1 MILYQVRYGIIT
13 VHSVKRR
20 TRTGWA
26 AHNGGRIRNEVTN
39 HAIDL
44 VVSYFTEDYK
54 EAIKK
59 AKSSR
64 EQMAFMLQISQASSS
79 DVESFVEHGEQEASL
94 PSSRMYPKSQM
105 LHPEA
110 IR

>member
-20 TRTGWA
+20 TRTGWTE
-26 AHNGGRIRNEVTN
+26 HNGGRIRNVAAI
-39 HAIDL
+39 HARDL
-44 VVSYFTEDYK
+44 DVSYFTEDYK

-64 EQMAFMLQISQASSS
+64 EQMAFMLQVSQASIY
-79 DVESFVEHGEQEASL
+79 DVEGFVEHGEQETSL
-94 PSSRMYPKSQM
+94 PRSRMYPKYQM

-110 IR
+110 IK